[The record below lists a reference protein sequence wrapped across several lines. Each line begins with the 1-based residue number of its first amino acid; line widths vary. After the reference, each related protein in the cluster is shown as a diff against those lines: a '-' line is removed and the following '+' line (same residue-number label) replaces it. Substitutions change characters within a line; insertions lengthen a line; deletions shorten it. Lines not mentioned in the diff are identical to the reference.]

1 MKQGAGVRDG
11 AGVREGA
18 RRTRTSTHV
27 GRGRW
32 TPGRAAILLVGLIA
46 AACTGDAGPDEEAAL
61 PPEIQG
67 IRGMA
72 PEATGGVRSVVM
84 LDPVGAPEAAPVEVT
99 TTGEE
104 PVTIDQFGLAFS
116 PTTAVV
122 PVGEVLRFTNL
133 EASLVHNVEIRSI
146 DQDSTVFYGDA
157 ASGEVIDVPLL
168 EVGGY
173 DVLCDYH
180 PGMTAF
186 AFATDATYTVIAE
199 LDGSFELLAPPGE
212 YTLRVWSADP
222 GRRSEHDIVLGA
234 GTTAFVVTGAP

>member
-1 MKQGAGVRDG
+1 MTGTPARIGL
-11 AGVREGA
+11 A
-18 RRTRTSTHV
+18 RR
-27 GRGRW
+27 
-32 TPGRAAILLVGLIA
+32 GRAVVVLVGFVA
-46 AACTGDAGPDEEAAL
+46 AACTGDARPDDETAL

-72 PEATGGVRSVVM
+72 PEATEGVRSVVM
-84 LDPVGAPEAAPVEVT
+84 LDPMSPTSEGMATDATVAE
-99 TTGEE
+99 EE

-116 PTTAVV
+116 PTVAVV
-122 PVGEVLRFTNL
+122 PVGKILRFTNL
-133 EASLVHNVEIRSI
+133 EASLVHNVEVRSI

-157 ASGEVIDVPLL
+157 ASGEIIDVPLL

-234 GTTAFVVTGAP
+234 GTTAFVVTGPP